1 MQSSPGQ
8 EVELFFSARHLKK
21 MDMLSESDPFCR
33 VLFKDSFMPSFSPLG
48 QTEVL
53 QNQPNPNWATTFK
66 FRYLFEVEQTLAFEV
81 LDSDG
86 ARGELIGKA
95 STKVGNI
102 FTNKGTLVLDIH
114 QDGRA
119 ASTGKL
125 IVRGEQVQQS
135 KEMVRFEMRA
145 THVDDVDWFSKSDP
159 FLVISRLRE
168 DGSLLKVH
176 QTEAIDN
183 NLNPVWRPWT
193 MSVQTLCNGDHF
205 LPLVLECWDDESS
218 GKHQFIGKA
227 EASLDQLMKRPELPL
242 INPKKLTKRKYQN
255 SGILHIANCQVWTE
269 VDFLDYLKGGV
280 ELSLMVAIDFTGSN
294 GQPSFPNSLH
304 YLNPAGPNSYERAI
318 WAVGGILEAYDS
330 DKTFEVWG
338 FGGKPP
344 GMRDVSHCFSLAD
357 GNVVGV
363 PGIINAYRTCLAG
376 VELSGPTLF
385 SHILTTASD
394 IARRS
399 PPGTKYHVLLILTDG
414 AIHDMPETKRII
426 VDSSNLPLSIIIVGI
441 GNADFGNME
450 ELDSDATALRDS
462 SGRAAARDIV
472 QFVPFNK
479 FEGDGVRLAQEVLA
493 EVPKQLL
500 GFMKANGVEPRPV
513 QSVPLVQ
520 MNVVDPAVSSMMG
533 GMVQGFLRPTA
544 PPPDSS

>member
-1 MQSSPGQ
+1 MLAGPGQ
-8 EVELFFSARHLKK
+8 EVELFLSARHLKK
-21 MDMLSESDPFCR
+21 MDLMSESDPFCR
-33 VLFKDSFMPSFSPLG
+33 VLFKDSFMPQFRSLG
-48 QTEVL
+48 ETEVL
-53 QNQPNPNWATTFK
+53 NNQPHPNWATTFRIK
-66 FRYLFEVEQTLAFEV
+66 YFFEVEQTLLFEV

-86 ARGELIGKA
+86 QRGELIGKA
-95 STKVGNI
+95 TTKLGSI
-102 FTNKGTLVLDIH
+102 FSNKGTLIVDLR
-114 QDGRA
+114 QDGHA
-119 ASTGKL
+119 GVTGKL
-125 IVRGEQVQQS
+125 IIRGEQVQQT

-145 THVDDVDWFSKSDP
+145 MHVDDVDWFSKSDP

-176 QTEAIDN
+176 QTEVIDN
-183 NLNPVWRPWT
+183 NLNPVWRPWV

-227 EASLDQLMKRPELPL
+227 EASLDLLKTCPQLPL
-242 INPKKLTKRKYQN
+242 INPKKQSKRKYQN
-255 SGILHIANCQVWTE
+255 SGILHVTGCRVWTE

-294 GQPSFPNSLH
+294 GVPAYPSSLH
-304 YLNPAGPNSYERAI
+304 YLNPNGPNAYERAI
-318 WAVGGILEAYDS
+318 WSVGGILENYDS
-330 DKTFEVWG
+330 DKTFQVWG

-344 GMRDVSHCFSLAD
+344 GSHEVSHCFALSES
-357 GNVVGV
+357 NVIGV
-363 PGIINAYRTCLAG
+363 PGIIQAYRTCLNG

-385 SHILTTASD
+385 SQVLAAASN

-414 AIHDMPETKRII
+414 AIHDMADSIRTI
-426 VDSSNLPLSIIIVGI
+426 VDSSVLPLSIIIVGI

-450 ELDSDATALRDS
+450 ELDSDNAALRDS
-462 SGRAAARDIV
+462 SGRAAVRDIV

-479 FEGDGVRLAQEVLA
+479 FEGDGNRLAQEVLA
-493 EVPKQLL
+493 EVPKQFL

-513 QSVPLVQ
+513 QAVPLDQVSV
-520 MNVVDPAVSSMMG
+520 MSPDVSSMMG
-533 GMVQGFLRPTA
+533 GLVQGHLAPSA
-544 PPPDSS
+544 PPANS